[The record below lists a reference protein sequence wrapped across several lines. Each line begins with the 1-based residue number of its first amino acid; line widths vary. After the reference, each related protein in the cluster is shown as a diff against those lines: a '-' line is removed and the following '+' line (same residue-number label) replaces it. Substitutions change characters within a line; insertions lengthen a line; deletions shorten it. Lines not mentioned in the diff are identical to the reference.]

1 MHALCA
7 QEHYFVIMKAFP
19 MPHNSMQQW
28 RQPSW
33 LLRGLV
39 TALVTLFSGAAFDA
53 HQRRW
58 IFQAVPSTDLT
69 TTQESMGLTDQ
80 WVEFDS
86 RETSLPVKL
95 HALWL
100 AHPRPEA
107 PVLLFL
113 HGANCD
119 VRESAQR
126 MQRLHELG
134 FAVLAIDYRGFGQST
149 PALPS
154 ERMACE
160 DARAAWNW
168 LAQRHPHAPRYIYG
182 HSLGGAIAVHLA
194 TEVDD
199 AAGLIVDGTFT
210 SIPAVLGT
218 FKWGWLALEPLIT
231 QRFDSAQRVT
241 RVKAPM
247 LVVHGSEDRLIRPEL
262 GRALFECAT
271 GPKRFVLV
279 EGGSH
284 HDTHEIGH
292 LQYREAVRELFGLTS

>member
-1 MHALCA
+1 MPALWS
-7 QEHYFVIMKAFP
+7 QEHYFFIMKAFTLP
-19 MPHNSMQQW
+19 QQSAQW
-28 RQPSW
+28 HQPKW

-39 TALVTLFSGAAFDA
+39 TALVTLFSGTTFDA

-58 IFQAVPSTDLT
+58 IFQPLPPTDLSA
-69 TTQESMGLTDQ
+69 TQESLGLVDQ

-86 RETSLPVKL
+86 QETDAPVKL
-95 HALWL
+95 HGLWL
-100 AHPRPEA
+100 AHSCVEA

-134 FAVLAIDYRGFGQST
+134 FAVLAIDYRGFGQSS

-154 ERMACE
+154 ERMAFE
-160 DARAAWNW
+160 DARAAWDW
-168 LAQRHPHAPRYIYG
+168 LARHHPRARRYIYG

-210 SIPAVLGT
+210 SIPEVVGT
-218 FKWGWLALEPLIT
+218 FKWGWLPLEPLIT

-241 RVKAPM
+241 KVKVPL

-292 LQYREAVRELFGLTS
+292 RQYREAVRELFGLSA